1 MLVWV
6 GKALDQAI
14 ATNNSTRMSHSIIYH
29 QKTYLGEETGLS
41 NKVEKKKIGPETQ
54 KAIKS

>member
-14 ATNNSTRMSHSIIYH
+14 ATNNSTRKSHPIIYH
-29 QKTYLGEETGLS
+29 QKTYMKEERGLS
-41 NKVEKKKIGPETQ
+41 NRVAKKKMT
-54 KAIKS
+54 